1 MNLTDKVVFT
11 FNKFYSSFIKDV
23 KEFAEELKPT
33 LKKNYKAI
41 NKLSSEHID
50 LFISGSHIFKD
61 ITIEQLQ
68 DATKTQQ
75 DTVENYLNIL
85 RALAH
90 IYRQIDNKE
99 DNDDQME
106 ILFTHTLDV
115 IKKVQASESS
125 QEALENIL
133 DDDLKEILIKLKPT
147 ATATMPSESSTGVED
162 LLGGLGNSKIA
173 KLAQEISKDIDVSG
187 IDIQKPEDVMKL
199 MDFSNGNVL
208 GDIISKV
215 STKIHDKISTGELK
229 QEDLLGE
236 AMNMMNLM
244 GGAGSFMNNPM
255 VSELMK
261 NMKKGKTQ
269 MRQDA
274 FKKADVRQRL
284 RNKLE
289 QKQKN
294 NL

>member
-1 MNLTDKVVFT
+1 MNLTDKIVFT
-11 FNKFYSSFIKDV
+11 FNKFYSSFIKDI
-23 KEFAEELKPT
+23 KEISEDLRPI

-41 NKLSSEHID
+41 NKLSAEHID
-50 LFISGSHIFKD
+50 LFLGEHSFVFKD
-61 ITIEQLQ
+61 ITLEQLQ
-68 DATKTQQ
+68 DATKDQQ
-75 DTVENYLNIL
+75 ETVENYLNIL
-85 RALAH
+85 RALV
-90 IYRQIDNKE
+90 YVYKNKE
-99 DNDDQME
+99 DTENEDQNE
-106 ILFTHTLDV
+106 ILFNHTLEV
-115 IKKVQASESS
+115 IKKVQASESP
-125 QEALENIL
+125 QDALDSIL
-133 DDDLKEILIKLKPT
+133 DDDLKEILIKLTPT
-147 ATATMPSESSTGVED
+147 KMPSQSHESTSGVED

-187 IDIQKPEDVMKL
+187 IDIQKPEDVVKL

-215 STKIHDKISTGELK
+215 STKIHDKIATGELK

-236 AMNMMNLM
+236 AMSMMNLM

-289 QKQKN
+289 QKQNKN
-294 NL
+294 L